1 MSTFYRYPGVKP
13 FEATESALFFGRDHD
28 RRDLANLLNREQ
40 LAVLFGKS
48 GYGKSSLLKAGLI
61 PDLKAQTNAY
71 LNPNTGEEQ
80 ITHNCP
86 IYVRFNLYGK
96 SGVTLMPCD
105 KTIAC
110 LQEQLGSSGTDPEIQ
125 NFLAKEHL
133 DQSLWAVFKANK
145 VVAEQRVFLI
155 FDQFEEFFSY
165 PSEAQAQ
172 FGRQLSELLYTH
184 IPQAVR
190 DAMEGLSRGLKNK
203 LHRPLDIHA
212 LFSIRSDRLHL
223 LNGMRVELPAILHTR
238 YELKA
243 LTELQAAEAIVQPA
257 RLADPRF
264 LLPQP
269 FEYEPA
275 ALQKILMELNKATA
289 DETDLEPRSQI
300 EAFQLQMVCQTI
312 EQNLVRRTKKAKGQQ
327 PLIVK
332 ESDLPNFDQIYEQ
345 YYTNK
350 LADLPDKA
358 SQQTAHTL
366 LEEEMIIGEDINEVR
381 RISMDKD
388 LLRETMHQN
397 HQLDVSQLLLDYLED
412 KFLIRRETI
421 SGRVHYEVS
430 HDVLLGPM
438 LKSREEARR
447 QIAEKQMRQQQED
460 AEARAAKAEA
470 EALAERERRL
480 DAERRRR
487 RARLLAAVAI
497 FASLLATGL
506 GIWAL
511 DQKETAEAERAKAVE
526 LYQKLQKA
534 EEQRLETEKKA
545 QKETFWRT
553 ISDMEIILQSPD
565 GCPDRGQLQGLDTLP
580 LNYPEDTVLQT
591 KVETLRKQIQRKG
604 CVLE

>member
-13 FEATESALFFGRDHD
+13 FEATESAQFFGRDHD

-61 PDLKAQTNAY
+61 PDLKEQTNTYFNAD
-71 LNPNTGEEQ
+71 TGEEQ
-80 ITHNCP
+80 VTHNCP

-110 LQEQLGSSGTDPEIQ
+110 LQEQVGVSGTDSEIQ
-125 NFLAKEHL
+125 NFLEGAQL
-133 DQSLWAVFKANK
+133 DQSLWAVFKSSK
-145 VVAEQRVFLI
+145 TVAEQRVFLI

-165 PSEAQAQ
+165 PPEAQAQ
-172 FGRQLSELLYTH
+172 FRQQLSELLYTH
-184 IPQAVR
+184 IPQSVR
-190 DAMEGLSRGLKNK
+190 DAMEGLSRDLKNK

-223 LNGMRVELPAILHTR
+223 LNGMRVELPAILHVR

-243 LTELQAAEAIVQPA
+243 LTELQAAEAIVKPA
-257 RLADPRF
+257 RLADSKF

-275 ALQKILMELNKATA
+275 ALKKILMELNKATA
-289 DETDLEPRSQI
+289 DESDLEPRSQI

-327 PLIVK
+327 PLVVR

-345 YYTNK
+345 YYANK
-350 LADLPDKA
+350 LADLPDRE
-358 SQQTAHTL
+358 SQQIAHIL
-366 LEEEMIIGEDINEVR
+366 LEEEMIIGEDLNEVR

-397 HQLDVSQLLLDYLED
+397 HQLDVPQSLLDYLED

-421 SGRVHYEVS
+421 SGRIHYEVS

-447 QIAEKQMRQQQED
+447 QIAEKEMRQQQEE

-470 EALAERERRL
+470 EAQAERERRL

-487 RARLLAAVAI
+487 RARLLAGVAI
-497 FASLLATGL
+497 FAGLLATGL

-511 DQKETAEAERAKAVE
+511 DQKDKAEAERAKAE
-526 LYQKLQKA
+526 ALYKKLQEA
-534 EEQRLETEKKA
+534 EELRLEAEKKVKKDA
-545 QKETFWRT
+545 FWRT

-565 GCPDRGQLQGLDTLP
+565 GCPDQGQINQLSTFPENYPDDTL
-580 LNYPEDTVLQT
+580 LQT
-591 KVETLRKQIQRKG
+591 KVQALRKQIQRKG